1 MKSYFNRGLHSW
13 CSKLF
18 RLRYSWTL
26 CFVFSA
32 GIVILFRLH
41 YGRQQEL
48 IELINDAVVAHD
60 DLTDIPAV
68 TFPST
73 ATTTSSTTTQ
83 TTTSTSTTAPAT
95 TEQTS
100 SFKSSCSAAAD
111 RRGPHQN
118 VIGYSIYGGN
128 FSEPKFYRKYLK
140 PFTDTL
146 RTIPIRYP
154 GIAYFLLYKKLLFP
168 LAKVIIF
175 H

>member
-1 MKSYFNRGLHSW
+1 MSCHFSEYCHSFSYALRTSTTINR
-13 CSKLF
+13 
-18 RLRYSWTL
+18 
-26 CFVFSA
+26 VN
-32 GIVILFRLH
+32 
-41 YGRQQEL
+41 E
-48 IELINDAVVAHD
+48 DAFVAHD
-60 DLTDIPAV
+60 INLTESTSP

-73 ATTTSSTTTQ
+73 ATTTTP
-83 TTTSTSTTAPAT
+83 TTTSTTTT

-100 SFKSSCSAAAD
+100 TFKSSCSAAAD

-118 VIGYSIYGGN
+118 VIGYSIYGSN

-154 GIAYFLLYKKLLFP
+154 GSLFICCCTKIIYYFSLDGKSNY
-168 LAKVIIF
+168 II